1 MPKACFQ
8 HDALDRDDRMCI
20 PQISRPLSSSGQ
32 PCNASP
38 VPRVVNGALQ
48 KEMAM
53 AFEDKEAEIGLLL
66 TRMQNEPE
74 NRHELY
80 QLIVQQLNELKA
92 YGMPLPEDL
101 VRLEKGLEAEFA
113 EDNKNAAPDA

>member
-1 MPKACFQ
+1 
-8 HDALDRDDRMCI
+8 
-20 PQISRPLSSSGQ
+20 
-32 PCNASP
+32 
-38 VPRVVNGALQ
+38 
-48 KEMAM
+48 M
-53 AFEDKEAEIGLLL
+53 AFEDKQAEIGLLL

-80 QLIVQQLNELKA
+80 QRILQQLNELKA

-113 EDNKNAAPDA
+113 DDTKNTAP

>member
-1 MPKACFQ
+1 
-8 HDALDRDDRMCI
+8 
-20 PQISRPLSSSGQ
+20 
-32 PCNASP
+32 
-38 VPRVVNGALQ
+38 
-48 KEMAM
+48 M

-92 YGMPLPEDL
+92 NGIPLPEDL

-113 EDNKNAAPDA
+113 EDNKNAAP